1 MLTYVLNP
9 LYRSSCP
16 VCGGDLT
23 SRDIEEYGKCSKCRS
38 RLDSSLNVFT
48 LNKIIEDEVEDFE
61 EFFKTATKGLT
72 PWGAQKTWIKRIL
85 SGENTVLIA
94 PTGMGKTTLLV
105 AYALFASSRGKKILY
120 ITPTR
125 ALGKQIHARISGD
138 AGSEHSVFYD
148 SGLPKRRKQILLEKI
163 GKGDFKILV
172 ITNSFLGRNFDLL
185 SKHEFDII
193 IVDDVDSLLRSEKN
207 ILRLLLLL
215 GFNEEVVQLAKKRL
229 QLLWRLMVSK
239 SLNNEESYYSIV
251 KEYLDLDAKI
261 EASLKTLKRRQLI
274 VASATGRIKGLMG
287 RILKDLLQVDV
298 SGITIYGRDV
308 TDSYFLRSLDE
319 ASWELAALVKTLG
332 PGCVI
337 YVSPRH
343 PFKQQLVK
351 LSEDLRSILER
362 EGFKIADATP
372 ANVLKLVSGQVDVLI
387 GSASYYGS
395 GVRGI
400 DAPQSIKY
408 VVFLGT
414 PVFTVSLDSFLSNPN
429 MLARILIE
437 LAEKTGIKS
446 LREKAYTV
454 RRLVYYL
461 SPGETRLLRNVL
473 KGKIPEEAVKPHE
486 KLYSKYVE
494 LKTLYSE
501 TIREVEKY
509 LDVNT
514 VLEAGSITLLK
525 SRDGYVALIP
535 DAMTYIQASG
545 RVSRLYGGR
554 MTHGLSLILETPLL
568 SNLVKGLEMKLKLIN
583 KDLGFRELKELD
595 LSVEKEMAES
605 TRTRS
610 GEWLLKYRS
619 ILIVVE
625 SPTKAKTIAR
635 FFGKP
640 VSRRIGDVNVYEIP
654 VKIGEEIVDL
664 NITATRGHLYDL
676 TTDPYIDNYGIIVET
691 GLVTPVYETIKRCR
705 VCGTQF
711 THEASC
717 PRCGSG
723 VFSDQKAIVNALR
736 KLASEVDEVLIATD
750 PDIEGEKIAYDVY
763 LAVLPVN
770 SNVWRIELHEITLQ
784 EFLKSIERKRSVD
797 RNKVLAEIYRRS
809 LDRLVGFS
817 LSQDLWSRFGKR
829 FLGAGRVQTP
839 VLGMIIQRY
848 REYVEGRC
856 RKIEL
861 SLGSPLNT
869 KYSVCVDNDS
879 SLVDEARRAGKILL
893 RKEGEEVVEIA
904 PKPPYTTDEFLVDAA
919 RRGIPVSLA
928 MKIAQELFEAGLI
941 TYHRTDSKYVSATGV
956 SIASKY
962 LASKNLRNLF
972 KPSHWGEPGAHEAIR
987 PVYPYDADDLMKA
1000 FTEGLIPLT
1009 IPLTGLHYS
1018 LYDMIFKRFIASQM
1032 KPFKAVKARFSL
1044 WVNGISLGTM
1054 EVYTR
1059 IVEEGFN
1066 SVAGIKT
1073 HEALGN
1079 VEEAEVPVKEVKTSI
1094 SSRTFLYSEGD
1105 LVALMKKT
1113 GIGRPSTY
1121 SKIISS
1127 IERHGYIVKS
1137 RKKLKLIPTKTGVM
1151 VYNYVSTAYPDLTSI
1166 ELTRRMEDLIDEI
1179 SMGRLNAAEVIM
1191 DLLQSLS
1198 TRSLITVKTVNTFS
1212 SQL

>member
-1 MLTYVLNP
+1 LTIALNP
-9 LYRSSCP
+9 LYRNSCP

-23 SRDIEEYGKCSKCRS
+23 SRDVEEHGKCQRCRS
-38 RLDSSLNVFT
+38 SLDSSLNVFT
-48 LNKIIEDEVEDFE
+48 LSRIIEDEVGDFE
-61 EFFKTATKGLT
+61 EFFKTVTKGLT
-72 PWGAQKTWIKRIL
+72 PWGAQKTWVKRIL

-94 PTGMGKTTLLV
+94 PTGMGKTTLLI
-105 AYALFASSRGKKILY
+105 AYAVFASSRGKRILY
-120 ITPTR
+120 VTPTR
-125 ALGKQIHARISGD
+125 ALGKQIHARITGD
-138 AGSEHSVFYD
+138 GGGEAVFYD
-148 SGLPKRRKQILLEKI
+148 SGLSRRKKQAVLERI
-163 GKGDFKILV
+163 VKGDFKILV

-185 SKHEFDII
+185 SRHEFDIV

-207 ILRLLLLL
+207 ILRLLYLL

-229 QLLWRLMVSK
+229 QLLWKLMVNK
-239 SLNNEESYYSIV
+239 SLNNEESYSSIV
-251 KEYLDLDAKI
+251 KEYLELDARI
-261 EASLKTLKRRQLI
+261 ESSLRTLKRRQLI
-274 VASATGRIKGLMG
+274 VASATGRIKGVMG
-287 RILKDLLQVDV
+287 RILKDLLRVDV

-308 TDSYFLRSLDE
+308 TDSYLLRSPGE
-319 ASWELAALVKTLG
+319 AAGELAALVKALG

-337 YVSPRH
+337 YISPRH
-343 PFKQQLVK
+343 PLKQQLVK
-351 LSEDLRSILER
+351 LSEDLRGILEK
-362 EGFKIADATP
+362 EGFKTADATP
-372 ANVLKLVSGQVDVLI
+372 ANILKMVSGQVDVLI

-395 GVRGI
+395 SVRGI

-414 PVFTVSLDSFLSNPN
+414 PVFTVSLESFLSNPN

-437 LAEKTGIKS
+437 LAEKTSVKS
-446 LREKAYTV
+446 LRERAYTV

-473 KGKIPEEAVKPHE
+473 TGKIPEEAVKPHE

-494 LKTLYSE
+494 LKTLYSK
-501 TIREVEKY
+501 TVKEVEDY
-509 LDVNT
+509 LDANT

-525 SRDGYVALIP
+525 NGDAYLAVIP

-554 MTHGLSLILETPLL
+554 MTHGLSLIVEAPLL
-568 SNLVKGLEMKLKLIN
+568 SNLVKGLELKLRMIN
-583 KDLGFRELKELD
+583 KDLGFKQLGELD
-595 LSVEKEMAES
+595 LSAEKKAAES

-610 GEWLLKYRS
+610 GEWALKYRS
-619 ILIVVE
+619 VLIVVE

-640 VSRRIGDVNVYEIP
+640 VSRRIGDVNAYEIP
-654 VKIGEEIVDL
+654 VKIGGEIIDL

-676 TTDPYIDNYGIIVET
+676 TTDPSIDNYGIVVEN
-691 GLVTPVYETIKRCR
+691 GLVAPVYETIKRCR

-711 THEASC
+711 THESSC

-723 VFSDQKAIVNALR
+723 VFSDQKNVVNALR
-736 KLASEVDEVLIATD
+736 KLAGEVDEVLIATD
-750 PDIEGEKIAYDVY
+750 PDVEGEKIAYDVY
-763 LAVLPVN
+763 LSVLPVN
-770 SNVWRIELHEITLQ
+770 SNVWRIELHEITLH
-784 EFLKSIERKRSVD
+784 EFLKSLERKRGVD
-797 RNKVLAEIYRRS
+797 RNRVLAEIYRRS

-817 LSQDLWSRFGKR
+817 LSQDLWSRFGKKY
-829 FLGAGRVQTP
+829 LGAGRVQTP

-848 REYVEGRC
+848 REYVEGKC

-861 SLGSPLNT
+861 ELGEPLNT
-869 KYSVCVDNDS
+869 KYSVCVDKDS
-879 SLVDEARRAGKILL
+879 SLAEEVGKAGKILL
-893 RKEGEEVVEIA
+893 RKEGEEVVEVS

-919 RRGIPVSLA
+919 RRGIPVGLA

-962 LASKNLRNLF
+962 LAAKNLKSLHR
-972 KPSHWGEPGAHEAIR
+972 PSHWGEPGAHEAIR
-987 PVYPYDADDLMKA
+987 PVYPYDTDDLMKA

-1018 LYDMIFKRFIASQM
+1018 LYDMIFKRFVASQM
-1032 KPFKAVKARFSL
+1032 KPFKAVKSRFTL
-1044 WVNGISLGTM
+1044 WVNNTALGTM

-1059 IVEEGFN
+1059 IVEDGFN
-1066 SVAGIKT
+1066 LVAGVKT
-1073 HEALGN
+1073 HGGLEN
-1079 VEEAEVPVKEVKTSI
+1079 VREAEVLVKQVKTSI

-1127 IERHGYIVKS
+1127 IEKHGYIVKS
-1137 RKKLKLIPTKTGVM
+1137 RKKLKLIPTKTGIM
-1151 VYNYVSTAYPDLTSI
+1151 VYNYVSTAYPDLTSV
-1166 ELTRRMEDLIDEI
+1166 ELTRRMEELIDEI
-1179 SMGRLNAAEVIM
+1179 STGRLSAAEVII
-1191 DLLQSLS
+1191 DLMQSLS
-1198 TRSLITVKTVNTFS
+1198 TRSLIPVKTLSTFS
-1212 SQL
+1212 

>member
-1 MLTYVLNP
+1 MTYVLNP
-9 LYRSSCP
+9 LYRGSCP

-23 SRDIEEYGKCSKCRS
+23 PRDVEEYGRCSRCRS
-38 RLDSSLNVFT
+38 NLDSSLNVFT
-48 LNKIIEDEVEDFE
+48 LSRIIEDEVGDFE
-61 EFFKTATKGLT
+61 EFFKTVTKGLT
-72 PWGAQKTWIKRIL
+72 PWGAQKTWVKRIL

-94 PTGMGKTTLLV
+94 PTGMGKTTLLT
-105 AYALFASSRGKKILY
+105 AYAVFASNRGKRILY

-125 ALGKQIHARISGD
+125 ALGKQIHARITGGSGSVD
-138 AGSEHSVFYD
+138 AVFYD
-148 SGLPKRRKQILLEKI
+148 SGLLRKKKQAVMEKI
-163 GKGDFKILV
+163 AKGDFKILV
-172 ITNSFLGRNFDLL
+172 ITNSFLGRNFELL
-185 SKHEFDII
+185 SRHEFDIV

-207 ILRLLLLL
+207 ILRLLFLL
-215 GFNEEVVQLAKKRL
+215 GFSEEVVQLAKKRL
-229 QLLWRLMVSK
+229 QLLWKLMVNK
-239 SLNNEESYYSIV
+239 SLNNEESYSSIV
-251 KEYLDLDAKI
+251 KEYLELDAKV
-261 EASLKTLKRRQLI
+261 ESSLRTLKRRQLI

-287 RILKDLLQVDV
+287 KILKDLLRIDV

-308 TDSYFLRSLDE
+308 TDSYCLRSLGE
-319 ASWELAALVKTLG
+319 ASGELAALIKTLG
-332 PGCVI
+332 PGCVVYI
-337 YVSPRH
+337 SPRH

-351 LSEDLRSILER
+351 LSQDLRSILEK
-362 EGFKIADATP
+362 EGFKTADASP
-372 ANVLKLVSGQVDVLI
+372 ANVLKLVEGQVDVLI
-387 GSASYYGS
+387 GSASYYGIS
-395 GVRGI
+395 VRGI

-408 VVFLGT
+408 VIFLGT
-414 PVFTVSLDSFLSNPN
+414 PVFTVSLESFLSNPN

-437 LAEKTGIKS
+437 LAEKTSDKS

-473 KGKIPEEAVKPHE
+473 TGKIPEDAVKPYE
-486 KLYSKYVE
+486 KLYNKYVE

-501 TIREVEKY
+501 TISEVEKY
-509 LDVNT
+509 LGTNT

-525 SRDGYVALIP
+525 NGEGYLALIP
-535 DAMTYIQASG
+535 DVMTYIQASG

-554 MTHGLSLILETPLL
+554 MTHGLSLVVETPLL
-568 SNLVKGLEMKLKLIN
+568 SNLVKGLELKLRLIN
-583 KDLGFRELKELD
+583 KDLGFKDLGGID
-595 LSVEKEMAES
+595 LSAEKEAAES
-605 TRTRS
+605 TRARG

-619 ILIVVE
+619 VLIVVE

-640 VSRRIGDVNVYEIP
+640 VSRRIGDVNAYEIP
-654 VKIGEEIVDL
+654 VKIGGEIIDL

-676 TTDPYIDNYGIIVET
+676 TTDPSVDNYGILVEN
-691 GLVTPVYETIKRCR
+691 GLVSPVYETIKRCR

-711 THEASC
+711 THESSC

-723 VFSDQKAIVNALR
+723 VFSDQKTVVNALR

-750 PDIEGEKIAYDVY
+750 PDVEGEKIAYDVY
-763 LAVLPVN
+763 LSVLPVN
-770 SNVWRIELHEITLQ
+770 NNVWRIELHEITLQ

-829 FLGAGRVQTP
+829 YLGAGRVQTP
-839 VLGMIIQRY
+839 VLGMIIERY
-848 REYVEGRC
+848 KEYVEGKC

-861 SLGSPLNT
+861 TLGEPLNT

-879 SLVDEARRAGKILL
+879 SLVEEAGRAGKILL
-893 RKEGEEVVEIA
+893 RKDAEEVVEVA

-941 TYHRTDSKYVSATGV
+941 TYHRTDSRFVSATGV

-962 LASKNLRNLF
+962 LASKNLKNLF
-972 KPSHWGEPGAHEAIR
+972 KPSHWGEPGTHEAIR
-987 PVYPYDADDLMKA
+987 PVYPYDTDDLMKA

-1032 KPFKAVKARFSL
+1032 KPFKAVKARFTL
-1044 WVNGISLGTM
+1044 WVNNVLLGTM

-1059 IVEEGFN
+1059 IVEDGFN
-1066 SVAGIKT
+1066 TVAGVKT
-1073 HEALGN
+1073 HSSLEN
-1079 VEEAEVPVKEVKTSI
+1079 VREAEVPVKEVKTSV

-1137 RKKLKLIPTKTGVM
+1137 KKKLKLIPTKTGVM

-1166 ELTRRMEDLIDEI
+1166 ELTRRMEELIDEI
-1179 SMGRLNAAEVIM
+1179 SSGRLSAAGVIM
-1191 DLLQSLS
+1191 DLIHSLS
-1198 TRSLITVKTVNTFS
+1198 TRSLIPVKTLSTFS
-1212 SQL
+1212 SQ